1 MHLHRAVHT
10 CRNDDAK
17 FARLP
22 CHGRGDGVGFRRT
35 LVDGRVFV
43 EVSATLNPRE
53 VVDFVEHVV
62 VVEIRVV
69 SLQKIL
75 LRDGFRR
82 FVALGDEVV
91 AVVAVRI
98 SRAHRR
104 FSTRPTHGAVGVEK
118 TFAIDHALRHFL
130 QIVGLSQVGFVQH
143 FGLQMTAVA
152 IDFHLA
158 QVAETA
164 FFDEFVGDLIDAR
177 LSNANFRPSTV
188 CQHRIFGISTRRTG
202 FFRTFQ
208 CLVLRFRLDFQHK
221 THQNLMATLA
231 IDERLESDAESA
243 FSATL
248 HHHLLDFRHFR

>member
-1 MHLHRAVHT
+1 MHLHRAVHAS
-10 CRNDDAK
+10 RNNDTK

-35 LVDGRVFV
+35 LVDRRVLV
-43 EVSATLNPRE
+43 EVSAPLNPRE

-69 SLQKIL
+69 SLQKLL
-75 LRDGFRR
+75 LRNGFRR
-82 FVALGDEVV
+82 FVALGDEIV

-118 TFAIDHALRHFL
+118 SFAIDHALHHFL

-164 FFDEFVGDLIDAR
+164 FFDEVVGDLIDAR
-177 LSNANFRPSTV
+177 L
-188 CQHRIFGISTRRTG
+188 
-202 FFRTFQ
+202 
-208 CLVLRFRLDFQHK
+208 
-221 THQNLMATLA
+221 
-231 IDERLESDAESA
+231 
-243 FSATL
+243 
-248 HHHLLDFRHFR
+248 